1 MKYNFKKKKTK
12 QNEIQIVI
20 GVASSTYAKPKQ
32 L

>member
-1 MKYNFKKKKTK
+1 MKYNFKKKKKK
-12 QNEIQIVI
+12 QNEIQTVM